1 MNNILSTLKEDGSFS
16 TLLAALEK
24 AGLEDQLNG
33 AGPIT
38 LFAPND
44 QAFSRINTADL
55 MSDPDK
61 LHSTLAYHI
70 IEENIDR
77 AGIEA
82 TESIYTLSGKQLT
95 VHLDVGE
102 HKIDNANLVTTDI
115 HCSNG
120 LIHVIDNVFLP
131 KFSGWYCACC

>member
-1 MNNILSTLKEDGSFS
+1 MNDILSTLKEDGSFT
-16 TLLAALEK
+16 TLLAALKK
-24 AGLEDQLNG
+24 AELEDQLNG

-38 LFAPND
+38 LFAPSD
-44 QAFSRINTADL
+44 QAFSRISIENL

-61 LHSTLAYHI
+61 LHSTLTYHI
-70 IEENIDR
+70 VEEQIDR

-82 TESIYTLSGKQLT
+82 SESIYTLNGKQLT
-95 VHLDVGE
+95 VHLDVGQY
-102 HKIDNANLVTTDI
+102 KIDNASPVTTDI
-115 HCSNG
+115 RCSNG

>member
-1 MNNILSTLKEDGSFS
+1 MNDILSTLKEDGSF
-16 TLLAALEK
+16 TILLAALKK
-24 AGLEDQLNG
+24 ADLEAQLNG

-44 QAFSRINTADL
+44 QAFSRINTEGL

-61 LHSTLAYHI
+61 LHSTLTYHI
-70 IEENIDR
+70 IEEQIDR

-82 TESIYTLSGKQLT
+82 TESIYTLNGKQLT
-95 VHLDVGE
+95 VQLDVGQ
-102 HKIDNANLVTTDI
+102 HKIDNAFLVSTDI
-115 HCSNG
+115 RCSNG
-120 LIHVIDNVFLP
+120 LIHVIDNVFLL